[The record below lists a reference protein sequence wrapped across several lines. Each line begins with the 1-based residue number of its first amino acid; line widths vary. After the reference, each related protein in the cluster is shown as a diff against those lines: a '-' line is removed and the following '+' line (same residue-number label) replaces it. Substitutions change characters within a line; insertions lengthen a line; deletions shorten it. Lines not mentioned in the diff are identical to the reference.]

1 MGNRDR
7 GRDPQEYSLKVKS
20 TGISDG
26 LRVEVK
32 KGKKSSGIPWSQMR
46 KAGGWICWSSSGLCR
61 SEMSSR
67 GIKATSPREPE
78 DVPERSCRESGIVGF
93 LFKARRQIL
102 FQGNTE
108 ELQEVAGH

>member
-1 MGNRDR
+1 
-7 GRDPQEYSLKVKS
+7 
-20 TGISDG
+20 
-26 LRVEVK
+26 
-32 KGKKSSGIPWSQMR
+32 
-46 KAGGWICWSSSGLCR
+46 
-61 SEMSSR
+61 MSSR

-108 ELQEVAGH
+108 ELWEVAGH